1 MEKLAKTFAIF
12 IATVIG
18 TLEEMGVLDRA
29 VNSFWRSYLKN
40 TQPQQLEA
48 AKENEEDEKFVEAA
62 KTDGWTADDMR
73 P

>member
-12 IATVIG
+12 IATVTG
-18 TLEEMGVLDRA
+18 ELEKLGVLDLV

-48 AKENEEDEKFVEAA
+48 AKENEEDAKFVDAA
-62 KTDGWTADDMR
+62 KADGWTADDVR
-73 P
+73 S

>member
-18 TLEEMGVLDRA
+18 TLEEMGVLDRV

-62 KTDGWTADDMR
+62 KADGWTADDMR